1 MKEEDFIEKENK
13 FSNKAS
19 KNLSKILSI
28 TKKTTKKKF
37 SFRWVVVFSVFLSIL
52 TSFLVSILVI
62 SIFYNLLP
70 QGEKEFVLTRVK
82 NRFNQPS
89 KEEIK
94 TKKNFYSA
102 YSSQELLVIKA
113 VKSNSPSVVSIIVSK
128 DLPIIEQY
136 YINPFEG
143 DEFLKQFFGDI
154 PEFKIP
160 QYRKKGTEKKEIG
173 GGTGFIISS
182 NGLILTNKH
191 VVYDTNAEYTVLTND
206 GKKYNAKVLARD
218 PVQDLAIL
226 KINAQ
231 NLPVVKFGNSDNL
244 QIGQTVIAIGNAL
257 GEFRNTV
264 SVGVISGLKRTIE
277 AGGTGFGTERISEV
291 IQTDAAI
298 NKGNSGG
305 PLLNL
310 KGEVIGI
317 NVAIVEGAQNI
328 GFAIPV
334 NRAKKMIQSVKKFG
348 KVIYPFLGVRYVMI
362 NKALKEKNKLPV
374 DYGAL
379 IIKGPKGESAIFP
392 GSPAEKAGLKEG
404 DIILEI
410 NGVKIDEEHYLG
422 DVIQNYNT
430 GDKITIKILRNGKEK
445 IFKVTLA
452 ERPKNL

>member
-1 MKEEDFIEKENK
+1 MFHVIRIDMDDQNLIQIENN
-13 FSNKAS
+13 SSDS
-19 KNLSKILSI
+19 KPSKISKI
-28 TKKTTKKKF
+28 TNKKI
-37 SFRWVVVFSVFLSIL
+37 SWRWVIVFCVVLSIL
-52 TSFLVSILVI
+52 TSLLISILVF

-70 QGEKEFVLTRVK
+70 QVDREFVVK
-82 NRFNQPS
+82 KIRNQIS
-89 KEEIK
+89 QQTEENK
-94 TKKNFYSA
+94 QSYTA
-102 YSSQELLVIKA
+102 YSSQELAVINA
-113 VKSNSPSVVSIIVSK
+113 VKSAFPSVVSIIVSK

-143 DEFLKQFFGDI
+143 DEFFKQFFGEM
-154 PEFKIP
+154 PQFQIP
-160 QYRKKGTEKKEIG
+160 QYRQKGTQKKEIG

-182 NGLILTNKH
+182 DGLILTNKH
-191 VVYDTNAEYTVLTND
+191 VVYDTDAEYTVLTNV

-226 KINAQ
+226 KIEAS
-231 NLPVVKFGNSDNL
+231 NLPVLKLGNSNNL

-264 SVGVISGLKRTIE
+264 SVGVISGLQRTIE
-277 AGGTGFGTERISEV
+277 AGGAGIGIERISEV

-317 NVAIVEGAQNI
+317 NVAIAEGAQNI

-334 NRAKKMIQSVKKFG
+334 NRAKKMIESVQKFG
-348 KVIYPFLGVRYVMI
+348 KIIYPFLGVRYTMI
-362 NKALKEKNKLPV
+362 NKALQEKNKLPV

-379 IIKGPKGESAIFP
+379 IIKGPKGESGIISN
-392 GSPAEKAGLKEG
+392 SPAEKAGFKEG

-410 NGVKIDEEHYLG
+410 NGIKINEENYLG
-422 DVIQNYNT
+422 DVILKFNV
-430 GDKITIKILRNGKEK
+430 GDEISVKILRNAQEK
-445 IFKVTLA
+445 ILKVVLG
-452 ERPKNL
+452 ERP